1 MHLASSPSCSQN
13 LAEGGTCPEPR
24 GAIPALTVISLN
36 AAFENIL
43 DRNAHQNSVSLLISQ
58 PLLTS
63 QLLGGDEVE
72 SMDQYRQLAK
82 LKGLPS
88 ALTHRSTKAFCSLED
103 NEAQAFFF

>member
-1 MHLASSPSCSQN
+1 MHLASSPRCSQN

-24 GAIPALTVISLN
+24 GAIPVLTVISLN

-43 DRNAHQNSVSLLISQ
+43 DRNVHQNSVSLLISQ

-72 SMDQYRQLAK
+72 SMDQYPQLAK
-82 LKGLPS
+82 PKGLPS
-88 ALTHRSTKAFCSLED
+88 ALTRRSIKAFCSLED
-103 NEAQAFFF
+103 NEAQEFFF